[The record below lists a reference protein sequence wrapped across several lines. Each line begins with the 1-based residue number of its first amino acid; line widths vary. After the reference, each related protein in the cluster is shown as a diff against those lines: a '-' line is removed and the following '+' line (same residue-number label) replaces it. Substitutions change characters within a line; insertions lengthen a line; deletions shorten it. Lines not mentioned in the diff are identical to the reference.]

1 MKNLSYKEKF
11 IRMNKE
17 AKATWIV
24 AAVIIIFWW
33 VGGFGVYNLFGEDF
47 FIFSMPAWFVI
58 SCFGSWILSVVLV
71 IFLIKNVYTDF
82 DLEDNSEENTDKT
95 NIGGNDK

>member
-1 MKNLSYKEKF
+1 
-11 IRMNKE
+11 MNKE